1 MIRAND
7 LRMDVSV
14 LLEPTID
21 LPRLAEILDGLG
33 REGRVHASRT
43 WNKARQKA
51 IYEAVKDQPI
61 DLDFFVPPSV
71 GPLVEVIHD
80 LHNTLP
86 VFSNAQKRFCRLT
99 DDAFPLGGYNHAPAT
114 NPFTG
119 PGYFVVRMAD
129 DTDGELHK
137 GEVAIDYNKLPK
149 QKPASWPEIVPNEGV
164 IGGLVY
170 GRMIDYM
177 RKVSTHVAIGRAHKG
192 KPMNEYFTLVRKD
205 VA

>member
-7 LRMDVSV
+7 LPMDVSV
-14 LLEPTID
+14 LLDPTID

-33 REGRVHASRT
+33 HEGRVHASRS
-43 WNKARQKA
+43 WNKARQRA
-51 IYEAVKDQPI
+51 IYEAAKGQPI

-86 VFSNAQKRFCRLT
+86 VFSNSQKRFCKL
-99 DDAFPLGGYNHAPAT
+99 DGESFQLGGYNHAST
-114 NPFTG
+114 NSFTG

-129 DTDGELHK
+129 AKDGPEHE
-137 GEVAIDYNKLPK
+137 GEVAIDYNDLPK
-149 QKPASWPEIVPNEGV
+149 HKPASWPDIAPNEGL

-170 GRMIDYM
+170 GRMIDFM
-177 RKVSTHVAIGRAHKG
+177 HKVSTHVAIGRAHKG
-192 KPMNEYFTLVRKD
+192 KAMNEYFTLVRKD